1 MSDSYVASRN
11 IADYTY
17 MFRCQEYQGY
27 LACGTGNTGRGIFQT
42 AALKSID
49 GIRSVKVSFDFC
61 YQYGSTDLL
70 LFQVVNGGMIASA
83 SVDGKS
89 IALTADN
96 SGYTSASGRYIVEKS
111 HVTLPS
117 SEAAVKKWHNVEVV
131 VNNATD
137 GTMLYWAGNDVS
149 SGVHGF
155 YVDNIEVR
163 ALGEMGR
170 GSDNLRVL
178 YWNIQNGMW
187 SDQANNYNNFV
198 AWVKKYDPDIC
209 VWCESAT
216 IYKDNTNSAQASS
229 ARFLPDGWAAL
240 AARYGHAYTAVG
252 GWRDNYPQTITSK
265 YPIETLLKIT
275 DSDQAGKP
283 VSHGAAIQRVTVKGR
298 TINIVTL
305 HTWPQAYG
313 FGVGSADQAAS
324 AANKE
329 GDKYR
334 EFEIKYICAQ
344 TVNNPAYASCQDWR
358 LQLAVA
364 RRQLVLRLS
373 RERHPAAGPQPH
385 SGPYRPQGHHRRA
398 LPGKLHI
405 VDLRQR
411 PYRLHVCV
419 ALDVRP
425 HSERTD
431 RHGQVDHGDPEPLR
445 VQLLPPVGP
454 PPDPGGLRA
463 ETVDLPSINRPQIN
477 KTQS

>member
-1 MSDSYVASRN
+1 
-11 IADYTY
+11 

-178 YWNIQNGMW
+178 
-187 SDQANNYNNFV
+187 
-198 AWVKKYDPDIC
+198 
-209 VWCESAT
+209 
-216 IYKDNTNSAQASS
+216 
-229 ARFLPDGWAAL
+229 
-240 AARYGHAYTAVG
+240 
-252 GWRDNYPQTITSK
+252 
-265 YPIETLLKIT
+265 
-275 DSDQAGKP
+275 
-283 VSHGAAIQRVTVKGR
+283 
-298 TINIVTL
+298 
-305 HTWPQAYG
+305 
-313 FGVGSADQAAS
+313 
-324 AANKE
+324 
-329 GDKYR
+329 
-334 EFEIKYICAQ
+334 
-344 TVNNPAYASCQDWR
+344 
-358 LQLAVA
+358 
-364 RRQLVLRLS
+364 
-373 RERHPAAGPQPH
+373 
-385 SGPYRPQGHHRRA
+385 
-398 LPGKLHI
+398 
-405 VDLRQR
+405 
-411 PYRLHVCV
+411 
-419 ALDVRP
+419 
-425 HSERTD
+425 
-431 RHGQVDHGDPEPLR
+431 
-445 VQLLPPVGP
+445 
-454 PPDPGGLRA
+454 
-463 ETVDLPSINRPQIN
+463 
-477 KTQS
+477 

>member
-17 MFRCQEYQGY
+17 MFRCQEYQGC
-27 LACGTGNTGRGIFQT
+27 LACGAGNTGRGIFQT

-89 IALTADN
+89 ITLTADN
-96 SGYTSASGRYIVEKS
+96 SGYERLGEIHRRKEPRNAPVERSGRQ
-111 HVTLPS
+111 
-117 SEAAVKKWHNVEVV
+117 EV
-131 VNNATD
+131 AHRGGRRKQRD
-137 GTMLYWAGNDVS
+137 RRHDALLAGNDVS

-229 ARFLPDGWAAL
+229 ARFRPTAGPHWRRVAATPT
-240 AARYGHAYTAVG
+240 R
-252 GWRDNYPQTITSK
+252 P
-265 YPIETLLKIT
+265 
-275 DSDQAGKP
+275 
-283 VSHGAAIQRVTVKGR
+283 
-298 TINIVTL
+298 
-305 HTWPQAYG
+305 
-313 FGVGSADQAAS
+313 S
-324 AANKE
+324 AA
-329 GDKYR
+329 GATT
-334 EFEIKYICAQ
+334 I
-344 TVNNPAYASCQDWR
+344 
-358 LQLAVA
+358 
-364 RRQLVLRLS
+364 RRPS
-373 RERHPAAGPQPH
+373 RRNIR
-385 SGPYRPQGHHRRA
+385 SRR
-398 LPGKLHI
+398 
-405 VDLRQR
+405 
-411 PYRLHVCV
+411 C
-419 ALDVRP
+419 
-425 HSERTD
+425 
-431 RHGQVDHGDPEPLR
+431 
-445 VQLLPPVGP
+445 
-454 PPDPGGLRA
+454 
-463 ETVDLPSINRPQIN
+463 
-477 KTQS
+477 